1 MSPESKQV
9 IVALALG
16 IAIGAVVTSNKA
28 RARYNELVRD
38 YNMVVERDAIKSRVF
53 KEIMPQLPDSYTLSE
68 QTMVDIKSYNMF
80 MDNDL

>member
-9 IVALALG
+9 IAALALG
-16 IAIGAVVTSNKA
+16 VAIGAVVASNKA
-28 RARYNELVRD
+28 RTRYNALVRD

-53 KEIMPQLPDSYTLSE
+53 KEIMPQLPDSYTLSD